1 MEIVS
6 AREFR
11 ANQSKVLRR
20 ALNGESVLLTSRLG
34 TFRISPVREEDDLTT
49 RICRGLEEVKLI
61 QEGKLKARS
70 FEDLLDEL

>member
-34 TFRISPVREEDDLTT
+34 TFRISPVGKEDDLTT

-70 FEDLLDEL
+70 FEDLLNEL